1 MVHLVWLI
9 GVLTAGWG
17 IAVLFKP
24 VWLRQSI
31 ILFNKGKTV
40 YVIAGLKTAM
50 GIIFLIMARD
60 CNFPKVIITLGIF
73 MTIGPLLFC
82 LLPFA
87 RIQAYMNWW
96 IAQPFWVYR
105 LWAVLAALLGGL
117 IMYAGVPQ

>member
-1 MVHLVWLI
+1 MVHLVWLA
-9 GVLTAGWG
+9 GAVTAVMG
-17 IAVLFKP
+17 IVILFRP
-24 VWLRQSI
+24 IRMRQSLI
-31 ILFNKGKTV
+31 FINKGKLV
-40 YVIAGLKTAM
+40 YVIAGFKTAI

-60 CNFPKVIITLGIF
+60 CNLPKVIITLGVLI
-73 MTIGPLLFC
+73 TIGPLLFC